1 MTVRDDQR
9 DQRVGPELP
18 YPQVCLPDLV
28 AAHARRRP
36 GAPAVVQGDLT
47 LSYSVLVGRAA
58 ALAASLRAHG
68 IGADDLV
75 GVCVDRRPDL
85 VVALLGVQ
93 TAGAGYVPLDP
104 ALPAGRL
111 RELAAEARLR
121 VVVGTPAAEA
131 FTGRTVLDVPT
142 GTAPWQPTPAT
153 LGTTA
158 YAMFTSGS
166 TGQPKGAVIEHRA
179 LTEKITSIAEF
190 SGFDTAT
197 RCLAFASIGFDA
209 SVADMLAP
217 LAAGGT
223 VVLAGDAER
232 ADPTRLYR
240 ICAEHAV
247 DVVVLPPPILPLLD
261 PDRLPGVRLV
271 VTGGEAT
278 GPEQVGRWTAG
289 GRRFISVYGPTE
301 ATVLV
306 TWFEGSGDWTRPIP
320 IGRPAANHRIHLVDD
335 ELREVGP
342 GEIGEVLAGGPGL
355 GRGYLFDA
363 ARTAERFLPDPFSGK
378 PGERLYR
385 TGDLARWLPD
395 GSLEFLGRA
404 DRQVKIRG
412 QRIELG
418 EVEAVLRR
426 HPDVDLASVQV
437 RAGAGGQELVAYVAT
452 GLAPAELRD
461 YCARLLP
468 PAAVPARMLT
478 MPALPITINGK
489 IDTERLA
496 ALDLAGPAHV
506 PSGEPPA
513 TDTERLVAQAWAA
526 LLDVPAVGRDDDF
539 FHQGGHSITAMRL
552 VADLRERLG
561 RDLAIEDVLVGRTPR
576 GIAARAVA
584 AAGTGP
590 ADAAVRG
597 RPPALS
603 PAQQRLWF
611 LDRYFPAAASAYNVA
626 FAERI
631 TGPLDVAAL
640 ATALTAVADR
650 QQILRW
656 RIPERDGVPY
666 AVADPSTPVPLP
678 VRDLAPGTDL
688 AGHLAASAA
697 TPFALA
703 TDTLWRAELIRAG
716 ADEHVLAVYAH
727 HAVFD
732 GWSQSLFYADL
743 AAAYRAALGDGP
755 PLPPL
760 PATYGDYVAWRA
772 DRARRRAAADLDWW
786 LEHLTGAPVVLR
798 LPGGRDRPAEQT
810 YTSATV
816 RTRLDRAATAALT
829 DLAAGLGAT
838 PAAAVLAAFTL
849 VLGRR
854 TGLPDLVVGTPTVD
868 RRAADFEPMVGF
880 FIEIAPLRLRRTP
893 GAGFAAHVRAAWEEL
908 LAALAHPEAP
918 VERIVGGLGLGGLLD
933 RSPLVQVLFN
943 MYTFDEP
950 RLDLA
955 GLSAEPVPVPA
966 PGSPFDLTLYG
977 ITRDGRLRVEIVFN
991 PDVYGEALIS
1001 DVLADVERLLRAGAA
1016 DPERPVAELPAWT
1029 AVPAGTAGDVP
1040 RAARVTRA
1048 AGRAGVPAA
1057 RPATA
1062 TERRIASVWCDVL
1075 GVPEVAATDS
1085 FFDVGGG
1092 SLAVAVVQRQLN
1104 RLLGTNLRVVD
1115 LFHHP
1120 TVRALAAHLD
1130 SLGAPSSGE
1139 DAEDEAV
1146 ARAARRGAL
1155 RRQRVQRRPVVEEEP
1170 R

>member
-1 MTVRDDQR
+1 MN
-9 DQRVGPELP
+9 GPELP
-18 YPQVCLPDLV
+18 YPEVCLPDLV

-36 GAPAVVQGDLT
+36 DAPAVVQGGQT
-47 LSYSVLVGRAA
+47 LSYAGLVGRAA

-68 IGADDLV
+68 IGPDDLV

-93 TAGAGYVPLDP
+93 AAGAGYVPLDP
-104 ALPAGRL
+104 ALPTGRL
-111 RELAAEARLR
+111 RELSTEARLR
-121 VVVGTPAAEA
+121 VVVGTPATAAEA
-131 FTGRTVLDVPT
+131 FTGLTVQGVPA

-153 LGTTA
+153 LSTTA

-179 LTEKITSIAEF
+179 LTEKVTSIAQF
-190 SGFDTAT
+190 SGFDAAT

-217 LAAGGT
+217 LAAGST

-232 ADPTRLYR
+232 ADPARLYR
-240 ICAEHAV
+240 VCAGQDV

-261 PDRLPGVRLV
+261 PARLPGVRLV

-335 ELREVGP
+335 DLREVGP

-355 GRGYLFDA
+355 GRGYLSDA
-363 ARTAERFLPDPFSGK
+363 ARTAQRFVPDPFSGR
-378 PGERLYR
+378 PGQRLYR

-395 GSLEFLGRA
+395 GNLEFLGRA

-426 HPDVDLASVQV
+426 HPDVDLANVQV
-437 RAGAGGQELVAYVAT
+437 RVGPGGQELVAYVAT
-452 GLAPAELRD
+452 GLDVTELRA

-468 PAAVPARMLT
+468 PAAVPARMHT
-478 MPALPITINGK
+478 MAALPITINGK

-496 ALDLAGPAHV
+496 ALDTAGSAPA
-506 PSGEPPA
+506 PGGEAPA

-539 FHQGGHSITAMRL
+539 FHHGGHSITAMRL

-576 GIAARAVA
+576 GIAARADA

-590 ADAAVRG
+590 ATAVRG
-597 RPPALS
+597 RPPAPS

-626 FAERI
+626 FAERL

-656 RIPERDGVPY
+656 RIPDRDGVPY

-678 VRDLAPGTDL
+678 VRELPPGTDL
-688 AGHLAASAA
+688 ATHLAAGAA
-697 TPFALA
+697 TPFTLA
-703 TDTLWRAELIRAG
+703 TDTLWRAELIRTG

-743 AAAYRAALGDGP
+743 ATAYRAALGDGP

-772 DRARRRAAADLDWW
+772 DRARRRAEADLDWW
-786 LEHLTGAPVVLR
+786 LEHLTGAPVVVQ

-816 RTRLDRAATAALT
+816 STRLDPAATTALT

-838 PAAAVLAAFTL
+838 PAAAVLAAFAL
-849 VLGRR
+849 VLARR
-854 TGLPDLVVGTPTVD
+854 TGLADLVVGTPTVD
-868 RRAADFEPMVGF
+868 RRVADFEPMVGF
-880 FIEIAPLRLRRTP
+880 FIEIAPLRLRQTP
-893 GAGFAAHVRAAWEEL
+893 GAGFAEHVRAAWEEL

-918 VERIVGGLGLGGLLD
+918 VERVVGGLGLGGLLD

-955 GLSAEPVPVPA
+955 GLTDEPVPVPA

-977 ITRDGRLRVEIVFN
+977 VTRDGRLRVEIVFN
-991 PDVYGEALIS
+991 PDVYGEALIAA
-1001 DVLADVERLLRAGAA
+1001 VLGDVERLLRAGAA
-1016 DPERPVAELPAWT
+1016 DPRRAVSELPAFT
-1029 AVPAGTAGDVP
+1029 AVPAGTPGDVP
-1040 RAARVTRA
+1040 RAVRITRTV
-1048 AGRAGVPAA
+1048 GRASATAA

-1062 TERRIASVWCDVL
+1062 TERQIASVWCNVL

-1120 TVRALAAHLD
+1120 TVRTLAAHLD
-1130 SLGAPSSGE
+1130 SVRASSPAE

-1146 ARAARRGAL
+1146 ARAARRGAV
-1155 RRQRVQRRPVVEEEP
+1155 RRQRVQRRPAVEDDQ

>member
-1 MTVRDDQR
+1 MT
-9 DQRVGPELP
+9 GPHLP
-18 YPQVCLPDLV
+18 YPELCLPDLV
-28 AAHARRRP
+28 AGHAQRRP
-36 GAPAVVQGDLT
+36 HAPAVVQGDLT
-47 LSYSVLVGRAA
+47 LSYGDLVGRAA
-58 ALAASLRAHG
+58 ALAASLRAHR
-68 IGADDLV
+68 IAPDDLV

-93 TAGAGYVPLDP
+93 AAGAGYVPLDP
-104 ALPAGRL
+104 ALPPQRL
-111 RELAAEARLR
+111 RELAAEARLH
-121 VVVGTPAAEA
+121 VIVGTPTAAPDA
-131 FTGRTVLDVPT
+131 FGDLTVLGVPAE
-142 GTAPWQPTPAT
+142 TAPWQPTPAT
-153 LGTTA
+153 LSTTA
-158 YAMFTSGS
+158 YVMFTSGS

-179 LTEKITSIAEF
+179 LTEKVINIADFANYSE
-190 SGFDTAT
+190 AT

-240 ICAEHAV
+240 MCAEQHV

-261 PDRLPGVRLV
+261 PARLPGVRLV
-271 VTGGEAT
+271 MTGGEAT
-278 GPEQVGRWTAG
+278 GPEQVGRWTEG

-306 TWFEGSGDWTRPIP
+306 TWFEGSGTWTRPIP
-320 IGRPAANHRIHLVDD
+320 IGKPAANHRIHLVDD
-335 ELREVGP
+335 NLREVGP

-355 GRGYLFDA
+355 GRGYLFDPA
-363 ARTAERFLPDPFSGK
+363 LTAQRFIPDPFTEQ
-378 PGERLYR
+378 PGQRLYR

-426 HPDVDLASVQV
+426 HPEVGNASVQA
-437 RAGAGGQELVAYVAT
+437 RGGPGGQELVAYVAT
-452 GLAPAELRD
+452 GLDVADLRA

-468 PAAVPARMLT
+468 PAAVPARMFT
-478 MPALPITINGK
+478 MAALPITINGK
-489 IDTERLA
+489 IDTEQLA
-496 ALDLAGPAHV
+496 ALTTAEPA
-506 PSGEPPA
+506 PAPQGAAPA
-513 TDTERLVAQAWAA
+513 TDTERLIAQAWAV
-526 LLDVPAVGRDDDF
+526 LLDEPAVGRDADF
-539 FHQGGHSITAMRL
+539 YDHGGHSITAMRL
-552 VADLRERLG
+552 VADLRERLS
-561 RDLAIEDVLVGRTPR
+561 RDIAIEDVLIGRTLR
-576 GIAARAVA
+576 GIAARADA
-584 AAGTGP
+584 AAEASP
-590 ADAAVRG
+590 ATVTRG

-611 LDRYFPAAASAYNVA
+611 LDRYFHTAASAYNVA
-626 FAERI
+626 FAERL
-631 TGPLDVAAL
+631 TGPLDIAAL

-656 RIPERDGVPY
+656 RIPDTDGIPY
-666 AVADPSTPVPLP
+666 AVADPPAPVPLP

-688 AGHLAASAA
+688 ATHLAAGAA
-697 TPFALA
+697 TPFTLA
-703 TDTLWRAELIRAG
+703 TDTLWRAELIRTG
-716 ADEHVLAVYAH
+716 TDEHVLAIYAH

-743 AAAYRAALGDGP
+743 ATAYRAALGDEA

-772 DRARRRAAADLDWW
+772 DRSRRRAEQDLNWW
-786 LEHLTGAPVVLR
+786 LEHLTGVPVVVE

-810 YTSATV
+810 FTSATV
-816 RTRLDRAATAALT
+816 TTRLDRAATAAVT

-838 PAAAVLAAFTL
+838 PAAAVLAAFAL
-849 VLGRR
+849 VLARR
-854 TGLPDLVVGTPTVD
+854 TGHPDLVIGTPTVD
-868 RRAADFEPMVGF
+868 RRAADFEQMVGF
-880 FIEIAPLRLRRTP
+880 FIEIAPLRLRQAP
-893 GAGFAAHVRAAWEEL
+893 EAGFAEHVRAAWEEL

-918 VERIVGGLGLGGLLD
+918 VERIVGGLGLSGLLD

-950 RLDLA
+950 KLDLA
-955 GLSAEPVPVPA
+955 GLGSEPVPVPA

-977 ITRDGRLRVEIVFN
+977 VTRDGQLRVEIVFN
-991 PDVYGEALIS
+991 PDVYGTGLMAA
-1001 DVLADVERLLRAGAA
+1001 VLGEVEQVLRAGAA
-1016 DPERPVAELPAWT
+1016 DPGQPVSQLPGWT
-1029 AVPAGTAGDVP
+1029 TIPAGTPGD
-1040 RAARVTRA
+1040 VTRA
-1048 AGRAGVPAA
+1048 ARAKRAVGRSGAITE

-1062 TERRIASVWCDVL
+1062 TERQIASVWCNVL

-1104 RLLGTNLRVVD
+1104 RLLGTNLRLVD
-1115 LFHHP
+1115 LFRHP
-1120 TVRALAAHLD
+1120 TVRTLATHLD
-1130 SLGAPSSGE
+1130 STRASTESPADSAE
-1139 DAEDEAV
+1139 DAAV
-1146 ARAARRGAL
+1146 ERATRRGAVRL
-1155 RRQRVQRRPVVEEEP
+1155 QRARRRSTGEPAMEEDP
-1170 R
+1170 A

>member
-1 MTVRDDQR
+1 VT
-9 DQRVGPELP
+9 GPHLP
-18 YPQVCLPDLV
+18 YPELCLPDLV
-28 AAHARRRP
+28 AGHAERRP
-36 GAPAVVQGDLT
+36 GAPAVVQGGLT
-47 LSYSVLVGRAA
+47 LSYGDLAGRAA

-68 IGADDLV
+68 VAPDDLV

-93 TAGAGYVPLDP
+93 AAGAGYVPLDP
-104 ALPAGRL
+104 ALPPQRL
-111 RELAAEARLR
+111 RELSTEARLR
-121 VVVGTPAAEA
+121 IVVGAPDA
-131 FTGRTVLDVPT
+131 FGGLTVLGVPAE
-142 GTAPWQPTPAT
+142 TAPWQPTPAT
-153 LGTTA
+153 LSTTA

-179 LTEKITSIAEF
+179 LTEKVTNIADLA
-190 SGFDTAT
+190 GFGAAT

-209 SVADMLAP
+209 SVADLLAP

-232 ADPTRLYR
+232 ADPARLYR
-240 ICAEHAV
+240 VCAEHRV

-261 PDRLPGVRLV
+261 PARLPGVRLV
-271 VTGGEAT
+271 MTGGEAT

-289 GRRFISVYGPTE
+289 GRRFVSVYGPTE

-306 TWFEGSGDWTRPIP
+306 TWFEGSGVWTEPIP

-335 ELREVGP
+335 RLREVGP
-342 GEIGEVLAGGPGL
+342 GEIGEVLTGGPGL

-363 ARTAERFLPDPFSGK
+363 ARTAERFIPDPFAEQ
-378 PGERLYR
+378 PGQRLYR

-395 GSLEFLGRA
+395 GNLRFLGRA

-426 HPDVDLASVQV
+426 HPEVGNASVQA
-437 RAGAGGQELVAYVAT
+437 RGGPGGQELVAYVAT
-452 GLAPAELRD
+452 GLDAAELRA

-468 PAAVPARMLT
+468 PAAVPARMVT
-478 MPALPITINGK
+478 MARLPITINGK
-489 IDTERLA
+489 IDIERLA
-496 ALDLAGPAHV
+496 EPA
-506 PSGEPPA
+506 PAPRGEAPA
-513 TDTERLVAQAWAA
+513 TDTERLIAQAWAV
-526 LLDVPAVGRDDDF
+526 LLDEPAAGRDADF
-539 FHQGGHSITAMRL
+539 FDHGGHSITAMRL

-561 RDLAIEDVLVGRTPR
+561 RDIAIEDVLVGRTLR
-576 GIAARAVA
+576 GIAARADA
-584 AAGTGP
+584 AAEAGLDTV
-590 ADAAVRG
+590 ARG

-611 LDRYFPAAASAYNVA
+611 LDRYFPGAAVYNVA
-626 FAERI
+626 FAERL
-631 TGPLDVAAL
+631 TGPLDIAAL
-640 ATALTAVADR
+640 TTALTAVADR

-656 RIPERDGVPY
+656 RFPDNDGVPY
-666 AVADPSTPVPLP
+666 AVADPPAPVPLP
-678 VRDLAPGTDL
+678 VLEPAPGTDL
-688 AGHLAASAA
+688 ATHLAARAA
-697 TPFALA
+697 APFTLA
-703 TDTLWRAELIRAG
+703 TDTLWRAELIRTG
-716 ADEHVLAVYAH
+716 TDEHVLAVYAH

-772 DRARRRAAADLDWW
+772 DRARRRAEQDLDWW
-786 LEHLTGAPVVLR
+786 LEHLTGVPVVLD
-798 LPGGRDRPAEQT
+798 LPGGPDRPAEQT
-810 YTSATV
+810 FTSATV
-816 RTRLDRAATAALT
+816 LTRLDRAATAALT
-829 DLAAGLGAT
+829 GLAAGLGAT
-838 PAAAVLAAFTL
+838 PAAAVLAAFAL
-849 VLGRR
+849 VLARR
-854 TGLPDLVVGTPTVD
+854 TGHPDLVVGTPTVD
-868 RRAADFEPMVGF
+868 RRAADFERMVGF
-880 FIEIAPLRLRRTP
+880 FIEIAPLRLRQAP
-893 GAGFAAHVRAAWEEL
+893 EAGFAEHVRAAWEEL

-918 VERIVGGLGLGGLLD
+918 VERIVGGFGLGGLLD

-955 GLSAEPVPVPA
+955 GLGSEPVPVAA

-977 ITRDGRLRVEIVFN
+977 VTRDGELRVEIVFN
-991 PDVYGEALIS
+991 PDVYGTGLMTA
-1001 DVLADVERLLRAGAA
+1001 VLGEVEQVLRAGAA
-1016 DPERPVAELPAWT
+1016 DPRRPVSELPGWT
-1029 AVPAGTAGDVP
+1029 AIPEGRPGGVT
-1040 RAARVTRA
+1040 RAARVNRA
-1048 AGRAGVPAA
+1048 VSRPAA
-1057 RPATA
+1057 ITERPATA

-1104 RLLGTNLRVVD
+1104 RLLGTSLRVVD
-1115 LFHHP
+1115 LFRYP
-1120 TVRALAAHLD
+1120 TVRTLATHLD
-1130 SLGAPSSGE
+1130 TRSPGESAE
-1139 DAEDEAV
+1139 DAAV
-1146 ARAARRGAL
+1146 ERAARRGAA
-1155 RRQRVQRRPVVEEEP
+1155 RRRRAPRRPAEEADP
-1170 R
+1170 A